1 MKMSPMLLSYTSLC
15 SVPHP
20 PMLLSLHGLSW
31 GSQLILWDSAISL
44 SPSVYA
50 EGHLQEFPL
59 LVFLVERN
67 EVAGSLGPTICP
79 HPLATP

>member
-31 GSQLILWDSAISL
+31 GSQPILWDSAISL

-67 EVAGSLGPTICP
+67 KVPGSLRPTFHP
-79 HPLATP
+79 HPPATP

>member
-1 MKMSPMLLSYTSLC
+1 MLLFYTPLR

-20 PMLLSLHGLSW
+20 PVLLST
-31 GSQLILWDSAISL
+31 GSELGVTTYTVGFCNLSL
-44 SPSVYA
+44 SASVYA

-67 EVAGSLGPTICP
+67 EVAGSLRPTIRP
-79 HPLATP
+79 HPPATP